1 MNMNAK
7 EQSIFYDCQMKIA
20 FVSSLFKQDCPVV
33 KLEQK
38 DSAGL
43 FLIVWGV
50 LQDLE
55 AIENGDYVDEITG

>member
-38 DSAGL
+38 DSAVL
-43 FLIVWGV
+43 FLIIWGV

-55 AIENGDYVDEITG
+55 AIENGEYADQ